1 MVGGLKTSGRLVS
14 RPMPPEDAPEDSNS
28 PRRLTAGEKIELS
41 LITYATSCKRSSP
54 LQFRMV
60 SDSSLQVKD
69 MLSRFKFVEKFPQRA
84 RPTHW
89 RPLGARAN
97 VALRFLHVLA
107 PFSRR
112 SLLNV
117 PDGLCI
123 AIYNFFHFPMHHL
136 SVVEACGSEMLL
148 GVYTSDRISEF
159 QNTRRYPKG
168 ECCSKESQ
176 ESQDAPERNEY
187 SVCTRHR
194 IMHCACKHV
203 VR

>member
-1 MVGGLKTSGRLVS
+1 MRSGGEPIVDNRHSRSRLMYAFRRLSGRHHAQNRQL
-14 RPMPPEDAPEDSNS
+14 
-28 PRRLTAGEKIELS
+28 
-41 LITYATSCKRSSP
+41 KRSKA
-54 LQFRMV
+54 
-60 SDSSLQVKD
+60 SLWYAVP
-69 MLSRFKFVEKFPQRA
+69 FVEKFSQRA

-123 AIYNFFHFPMHHL
+123 AIYSFFHFPVHHL

-148 GVYTSDRISEF
+148 GVYPSDRISEF
-159 QNTRRYPKG
+159 QSTRRYPKG
-168 ECCSKESQ
+168 KCCS
-176 ESQDAPERNEY
+176 
-187 SVCTRHR
+187 
-194 IMHCACKHV
+194 
-203 VR
+203 